1 MKRKNHEKQVPLK
14 WKNIA
19 LAEAM
24 EEKVEVH
31 IGIIDVNGEVTNR
44 TNPKESDIKRFRDVE
59 SLNRCITTVSRKIG
73 PSQEKHMME
82 SFA

>member
-14 WKNIA
+14 WKNRA

-44 TNPKESDIKRFRDVE
+44 TKPKESDIQRFV
-59 SLNRCITTVSRKIG
+59 
-73 PSQEKHMME
+73 
-82 SFA
+82 

>member
-14 WKNIA
+14 WKNRA

-31 IGIIDVNGEVTNR
+31 IVLIDVNGEVTNKTTPEKR
-44 TNPKESDIKRFRDVE
+44 DIRRFV
-59 SLNRCITTVSRKIG
+59 
-73 PSQEKHMME
+73 
-82 SFA
+82 

>member
-14 WKNIA
+14 WKNRA

-44 TNPKESDIKRFRDVE
+44 TNPEESDIQRFV
-59 SLNRCITTVSRKIG
+59 
-73 PSQEKHMME
+73 
-82 SFA
+82 